1 MTNNVYRVLFW
12 SNDNIVAL
20 GGGSF
25 LVCEYSKNHQP
36 VPFNM
41 VNFMVCEFYLKK
53 RKINFL

>member
-25 LVCEYSKNHQP
+25 LVCEYSNNHQP

-41 VNFMVCEFYLKK
+41 VNFMVC
-53 RKINFL
+53 